1 MLNTP
6 KVLPK
11 FDEHAK
17 EYFKV
22 LSKSNMLEWLGLAV
36 WAGYRTTRKIV
47 KTSNGPT
54 SWRHNALSF
63 YIWFKTSS
71 IEALYQSC

>member
-36 WAGYRTTRKIV
+36 
-47 KTSNGPT
+47 
-54 SWRHNALSF
+54 
-63 YIWFKTSS
+63 
-71 IEALYQSC
+71 

>member
-17 EYFKV
+17 KYFKV
-22 LSKSNMLEWLGLAV
+22 LSKSNMLEWLELAV
-36 WAGYRTTRKIV
+36 
-47 KTSNGPT
+47 
-54 SWRHNALSF
+54 
-63 YIWFKTSS
+63 
-71 IEALYQSC
+71 